1 MSIEE
6 PSSKL
11 AVAIIRARYNPYGGA
26 ERFVH
31 RALTALAQEQVAL
44 TVIARDWQSSP
55 AGESLAKVR
64 LHKIDPFYIG
74 RIWRDASF
82 AQAVTHYL
90 QQGGFD
96 LVQSHER
103 IPGVQIYRAG
113 DGVHA
118 EYLQQRM
125 NASSGLARFLLRI
138 NPFHWFT
145 CRSEAL
151 LFEHLDLEAVICNS
165 TMVRDEILARFRI
178 VPDKLHLVRN
188 GVDLDK
194 FQPPTHEQRCQA
206 RTELDLPQ
214 DVPVFAFVGSGFER
228 KGVANA
234 IRALAEKGAPH
245 DARLVVVGDDRR
257 GKRYRRL
264 ADDCGVGDRVLFT
277 GSLVDVRPVLRA
289 ADGFILPTL
298 YDPFPNAVLEAL
310 ACGLPVITSPKCGAA
325 ELIESGKNGFVCS
338 AIDASTLATHMS
350 QIVRA
355 PEMRAAARASAAPY
369 SLKFLAGQ
377 LLTLYRSMVNGKSA

>member
-1 MSIEE
+1 MSIDQ
-6 PSSKL
+6 PNSKL

-55 AGESLAKVR
+55 IGESLVNVR

-82 AQAVTHYL
+82 AQAVTKYL

-103 IPGVQIYRAG
+103 IPGLQIYRAG

-118 EYLQQRM
+118 EYLQQRLQA
-125 NASSGLARFLLRI
+125 ASRFGQYLLRI

-145 CRSEAL
+145 CRAEAL
-151 LFEHLDLEAVICNS
+151 MFEHLDLEAVICNS

-178 VPDKLHLVRN
+178 APAKLHLVRN
-188 GVDLDK
+188 GVDLEK
-194 FQPPTHEQRCQA
+194 FQVPTAEERVKA
-206 RTELDLPQ
+206 RTDLDLPQ
-214 DVPVFAFVGSGFER
+214 DVPVFAYVGSGFER

-234 IRALAEKGAPH
+234 IRALAEKNSPQN
-245 DARLVVVGDDRR
+245 ARLVVVGDDRKAR
-257 GKRYRRL
+257 RYRCL
-264 ADDCGVGDRVLFT
+264 ADDCGVGDRVLFA

-289 ADGFILPTL
+289 ADGFVLPTL

-325 ELIESGKNGFVCS
+325 ELIDQGRNGFVCGAVDTA
-338 AIDASTLATHMS
+338 AIAGHMS
-350 QIVRA
+350 EI
-355 PEMRAAARASAAPY
+355 MRNPQMRQAARASAAPY
-369 SLKFLAGQ
+369 SLKHLAGQ
-377 LLTLYRSMVNGKSA
+377 LLSLYRSMVAGKTV

>member
-1 MSIEE
+1 MSIDQ
-6 PSSKL
+6 PNSKL

-44 TVIARDWQSSP
+44 TVIAREWQSSP
-55 AGESLAKVR
+55 AGESLANVR

-82 AQAVTHYL
+82 AQAVTKYL
-90 QQGGFD
+90 LQGGFD

-125 NASSGLARFLLRI
+125 NATSRFGQFLLRA

-145 CRSEAL
+145 CRTEAL
-151 LFEHLDLEAVICNS
+151 MFEHLDLEAVICNS

-178 VPDKLHLVRN
+178 APAKLHLVRN
-188 GVDLDK
+188 GVDVEK
-194 FQPPTHEQRCQA
+194 FQPPGADERIKA
-206 RTELDLPQ
+206 RSDLGLPK

-234 IRALAEKGAPH
+234 IRALAEKSAPL
-245 DARLVVVGDDRR
+245 DARLVVVGDDRKA
-257 GKRYRRL
+257 KRYRRL
-264 ADDCGVGDRVLFT
+264 ADDCGVGDRVLFA
-277 GSLVDVRPVLRA
+277 GSLVDVRPVLQA

-325 ELIESGKNGFVCS
+325 ELIESGKNGYICS
-338 AIDASTLATHMS
+338 PIDTGAIAGHMVD
-350 QIVRA
+350 I
-355 PEMRAAARASAAPY
+355 MRNPQMRQAARASAAPY
-369 SLKFLAGQ
+369 SLKHLAGQ
-377 LLTLYRSMVNGKSA
+377 LLTLYRSMVGGTTP